1 MMLSDLAVLGSGA
14 VIGGCGLMWLRSLG
28 AGVRPITV
36 ADIAAV
42 APAELRTAVTILAD
56 PHQTNM
62 MLAALDLGS
71 PETGFPYVDGWDYD
85 VHGLYAD
92 VVMLGGQKLKDW
104 NNEDVR
110 AQFATYL
117 GVAEVTV
124 SSPAPSW
131 VRLQVRVF
139 DTLAAPTSAS
149 VAVSNDVDLEAI
161 PVGVLE
167 SGETWRLA
175 LLYRHL
181 LLAGGTNAG
190 KGGLVWAIIA
200 GLAPAIKAGLVE
212 LWVADPKGGMEFWR
226 GRKLMTRCE
235 YTDEGI
241 VTMMAD
247 AEQLMLE
254 RAERCREAGIEKH
267 VPSTDEPLIVIIV
280 DEAASMTSYAEKALI
295 EKFERHYGKILT
307 QGRAPGFCVITCVQD
322 PSKETLPMR
331 QLIPVRIALR
341 LDEKTQINMVHGDS
355 ARDRG
360 ARCDEIPY
368 NTPGVAYVREDGTPN
383 IVRAR
388 SYFVSR
394 DDIAYLVEHFTP
406 DYNREHERPVLAEY
420 ADFDPDDLGDENED
434 GVAA

>member
-1 MMLSDLAVLGSGA
+1 MSTTLALLSGGAVVGSAVLAYWS
-14 VIGGCGLMWLRSLG
+14 RLG
-28 AGVRPITV
+28 AGPGVRALTAAEIT
-36 ADIAAV
+36 AD
-42 APAELRTAVTILAD
+42 APLELRTAVSILAQ
-56 PHQTNM
+56 PAQTNM
-62 MLAALDLGS
+62 MFAALGLGS
-71 PETGFPYVDGWDYD
+71 VDDGFPHIEVWDYD
-85 VHGLYAD
+85 AHGLHVD
-92 VVMLGGQKLKDW
+92 VLMLGGQKLRDW
-104 NNEDVR
+104 NNEDVLDT
-110 AQFATYL
+110 FATYL
-117 GVAEVTV
+117 GVPEVTA

-131 VRLQVRVF
+131 VRLQVRVY

-149 VAVSNDVDLEAI
+149 VAVPNGVDLEAI

-167 SGETWRLA
+167 SGDVWNLA

-181 LLAGGTNAG
+181 LIAGGTNAG

-241 VTMMAD
+241 VAMMAD
-247 AEQLMLE
+247 AETLMLE
-254 RAERCREAGIEKH
+254 RAAKCREAGIEKH
-267 VPSTDEPLIVIIV
+267 VPTVDEPLIVIIV
-280 DEAASMTSYAEKALI
+280 DEAASMTSYAEKDTIA
-295 EKFERHYGKILT
+295 KFERHYGKLLT

-331 QLIPVRIALR
+331 QLIPIRIALR
-341 LDEKTQINMVHGDS
+341 LDEKTQIGMVHGDS

-360 ARCDEIPY
+360 ARCDEISY

-388 SYFVSR
+388 AYFVSR
-394 DDIAYLVEHFTP
+394 DDIAYLVAHYTP
-406 DYNREHERPVLAEY
+406 DYNLEPERPAAGEY
-420 ADFDPDDLGDENED
+420 VDFDPDDLGDE
-434 GVAA
+434 GPVAA